1 MELEILKNTIF
12 EIRGNRV
19 MLDFHLAELYE
30 VEVKRLNEQV
40 KRNIERF
47 PKDFMFQLNENEVL
61 NLRSQFATA
70 NFDMRRSLPYAFTE
84 QGIAMLSGILRSRK
98 AVQVNIEIMRAFVH
112 LRKMALQ
119 YSEISDRIENLES
132 KYDTQFAEV
141 FTALRYVLDP
151 ERKEKKPNRIGYK
164 K

>member
-1 MELEILKNTIF
+1 MELEIIKNTIF

-40 KRNIERF
+40 KRNLERF
-47 PKDFMFQLNENEVL
+47 PEDFMFQLNESQWE

-70 NFDMRRSLPYAFTE
+70 NFGMRRTLPYAFTE
-84 QGIAMLSGILRSRK
+84 QGIAMLSGILRSKK

-119 YSEISDRIENLES
+119 YSEISDKIENLES
-132 KYDTQFAEV
+132 KYDAQFAEV

-151 ERKEKKPNRIGYK
+151 EREEKKPNRIGYK
-164 K
+164 